1 MGLPKPAETRGRLNA
16 MRLVLGIAALAM
28 MVVATAATAEE
39 GTAASDLQRPA
50 IEQEAPA
57 GTAAATAEH
66 SEPAPVIPQYSGV
79 SGDLS
84 FDYQG
89 GVGLLQSDSRG
100 TPDVGFYIN
109 ALSNRR
115 TQPVLPERARLGD
128 RGTPEKWDVGAI
140 IGYQISD
147 MNEPGAAAGVNL
159 QMVTDLDD
167 TGRGILFQPGFDY
180 TMPFS
185 DTLKLNARVF
195 STYVSDEGIHP
206 GADTAARGNLGSHET
221 EGGWRDVGLNL
232 GLGYSMS
239 TSWSIETQ
247 AGFTHSFGSA
257 AKNSSQDDEAIV
269 NDIFGGVFL
278 NYRF

>member
-1 MGLPKPAETRGRLNA
+1 M
-16 MRLVLGIAALAM
+16 LVG
-28 MVVATAATAEE
+28 ATAAKAADGVAATDRQGQAVEQTKTV
-39 GTAASDLQRPA
+39 GTAAGASARA
-50 IEQEAPA
+50 
-57 GTAAATAEH
+57 
-66 SEPAPVIPQYSGV
+66 EPAPVIPQYSGV

-89 GVGLLQSDSRG
+89 GVGLLQSGSRG
-100 TPDVGFYIN
+100 TPEAGFYIN

-128 RGTPEKWDVGAI
+128 RGTPENWDVGAI
-140 IGYQISD
+140 VGYQITD
-147 MNEPGAAAGVNL
+147 MDEPGSAAGVNL

-185 DTLKLNARVF
+185 DTLRLNARVF
-195 STYVSDEGIHP
+195 STYVSDDGISP
-206 GADTAARGNLGSHET
+206 GSDATARGNLGSSES
-221 EGGWRDVGLNL
+221 EAGWRDVGLNL
-232 GLGYSMS
+232 GLGYSVS

-257 AKNSSQDDEAIV
+257 AKNNSQKDEAIV

>member
-1 MGLPKPAETRGRLNA
+1 
-16 MRLVLGIAALAM
+16 MRVIGGIVVVAV
-28 MVVATAATAEE
+28 MVVATAAAAQEK
-39 GTAASDLQRPA
+39 AASTDPQRPA
-50 IEQEAPA
+50 TEQTKPA
-57 GTAAATAEH
+57 GTAAAAAERP
-66 SEPAPVIPQYSGV
+66 EPAPVIPQYSGV

-89 GVGLLQSDSRG
+89 GVGLLRNDSRG
-100 TPDVGFYIN
+100 APETGFYIN

-128 RGTPEKWDVGAI
+128 RGTPENWDVGAI

-147 MNEPGAAAGVNL
+147 PDEAGAAAGVNL

-185 DTLKLNARVF
+185 GSLKLNARVF
-195 STYVSDEGIHP
+195 STYVSDDGFNP
-206 GADTAARGNLGSHET
+206 GADSTARGNLGGSES
-221 EGGWRDVGLNL
+221 EPGWRDVGVNL
-232 GLGYSMS
+232 GLGYSVS

-257 AKNSSQDDEAIV
+257 AKNNSQNDEALV

>member
-1 MGLPKPAETRGRLNA
+1 
-16 MRLVLGIAALAM
+16 M
-28 MVVATAATAEE
+28 MVVATAATAAEK
-39 GTAASDLQRPA
+39 AAAIDPQHPA
-50 IEQEAPA
+50 TEQTAPA
-57 GTAAATAEH
+57 GTPAAAAERP
-66 SEPAPVIPQYSGV
+66 EPAPVIPQYSGV

-89 GVGLLQSDSRG
+89 GVGLLQNDGRG
-100 TPDVGFYIN
+100 TPETGFYIN

-128 RGTPEKWDVGAI
+128 RGTPENWDVGAI
-140 IGYQISD
+140 IGYQVTDS
-147 MNEPGAAAGVNL
+147 NEAGAAAGVNL

-185 DTLKLNARVF
+185 DSLKLNARVF
-195 STYVSDEGIHP
+195 STYVSDDGMHP
-206 GADTAARGNLGSHET
+206 GADSTARGNLGNSES
-221 EGGWRDVGLNL
+221 EAGWRDVGLNF
-232 GLGYSMS
+232 GLGYSVS

-257 AKNSSQDDEAIV
+257 AKNNSQDDEALV